1 MKNLAVILARSG
13 SKGLKDKNIK
23 LLDGKPLMAYSIE
36 SAKQSGIFDIIH
48 VSTDSEEY
56 RKIAEELGADEP
68 FLRDEHL
75 AKDNITLRET
85 VLGVLEQ
92 YENIGKTFHNVMVL
106 QPTSPLRD
114 VKDVINSYNL
124 FIEKKAKAVISVC
137 ECEYPPV
144 WCNTLTQD
152 GNMESFIKEE
162 NIRPRQELPIYYR
175 VNGAIYL
182 YTTKYIKE
190 TDCIYSSSTYAY
202 VMDKNKSVDIDD
214 IYDFRI
220 AELYLEESK
229 KKNG

>member
-1 MKNLAVILARSG
+1 MKNLAIILARSG
-13 SKGLKDKNIK
+13 SKGLINKNIK

-36 SAKQSGIFDIIH
+36 SARQSGIFDTIH

-56 RKIAEELGADEP
+56 KKIAEKYGADEP
-68 FLRDEHL
+68 FLRDSEL

-92 YENIGKTFHNVMVL
+92 YEKVGKKFDNVMVL

-114 VKDVINSYNL
+114 AADVVGAYKLFVK
-124 FIEKKAKAVISVC
+124 KGAKAVISVC

-144 WCNTLTQD
+144 WCNTLAPD
-152 GNMESFIKEE
+152 YNMDAFIHEE

-182 YTTKYIKE
+182 YSTEYIRKTE
-190 TDCIYSSSTYAY
+190 RIYTSSTYAY

-214 IYDFRI
+214 ILDFKM
-220 AELYLEESK
+220 AELYLKENK
-229 KKNG
+229 KQNG

>member
-36 SAKQSGIFDIIH
+36 CAKESGIFDTVH
-48 VSTDSEEY
+48 VSTDSEKYKE
-56 RKIAEELGADEP
+56 IAEEYGAEEP
-68 FLRDEHL
+68 FLRDENL

-92 YENIGKTFHNVMVL
+92 YEKIGKKFDTVMVL
-106 QPTSPLRD
+106 QPTSPLRAIED
-114 VKDVINSYNL
+114 VVGAYNL

-162 NIRPRQELPIYYR
+162 NIRPRQELPSYYR

-182 YTTKYIKE
+182 YTTDYIRK
-190 TDCIYSSSTYAY
+190 TDAIYTSSTYAY
-202 VMDKNKSVDIDD
+202 VMDKSRSVDIDD
-214 IYDFRI
+214 ILDFKI

>member
-36 SAKQSGIFDIIH
+36 CAKESGIFDTVH
-48 VSTDSEEY
+48 VSTDSEKYKE
-56 RKIAEELGADEP
+56 IAEEYGAEEP
-68 FLRDEHL
+68 FLRDENL

-92 YENIGKTFHNVMVL
+92 YEKIGKKFDTVMVL
-106 QPTSPLRD
+106 QPTSPLRAIED
-114 VKDVINSYNL
+114 VVGAYNL

-162 NIRPRQELPIYYR
+162 NIRPRQELPSYYR

-182 YTTKYIKE
+182 YTTEYIRK
-190 TDCIYSSSTYAY
+190 TDAIYTSSTYAY
-202 VMDKNKSVDIDD
+202 VMDKSRSVDIDD
-214 IYDFRI
+214 ILDFKI

>member
-13 SKGLKDKNIK
+13 SKGLKNKNIK

-36 SAKQSGIFDIIH
+36 SAKQSGIFDAIH

-56 RKIAEELGADEP
+56 KRIAEEFGAEEP
-68 FLRDEHL
+68 FLRDEEL
-75 AKDNITLRET
+75 AQDNITLRET

-92 YENIGKTFHNVMVL
+92 YEKIGKTFDNVMVL

-114 VKDVINSYNL
+114 VKDVVKAYNL

-137 ECEYPPV
+137 ECDYPPV

-182 YTTKYIKE
+182 YTTEYIKE
-190 TDCIYSSSTYAY
+190 TDCIYTSSTYAY
-202 VMDKNKSVDIDD
+202 IMDKNRSVDIDD
-214 IYDFRI
+214 ILDFKI
-220 AELYLEESK
+220 AELYLEENR
-229 KKNG
+229 KNNG

>member
-36 SAKQSGIFDIIH
+36 VAKQSELFDTVH

-56 RKIAEELGADEP
+56 KRIAEQFGADVP
-68 FLRDEHL
+68 FLRDAEL
-75 AKDNITLRET
+75 AQDSITLRET

-92 YENIGKTFHNVMVL
+92 YERIGKTFDNVMVL
-106 QPTSPLRD
+106 QPTSPLREME
-114 VKDVINSYNL
+114 DVIGAYKL
-124 FIEKKAKAVISVC
+124 FVDKDAKAVISVC

-144 WCNTLTQD
+144 WCNTLMQD
-152 GNMESFIKEE
+152 GNMDSFIDEG

-182 YTTKYIKE
+182 YTTEYIKE
-190 TDCIYSSSTYAY
+190 TDRIYTSSTYAY

-214 IYDFRI
+214 ILDFKI